1 MRILVVG
8 ATGTLGKAVV
18 DRLKDKHEIIKA
30 ARSGG
35 DVTVDMTSTE
45 SIAAMYEAVG
55 KVDAVVVTAGSA
67 KFLPLTAMT
76 PDDNQVAIDGKL
88 KGQINIVLLGL
99 DYVNDGGSFTLV
111 SGILMD
117 DPIPQGASAA
127 MANGAIRAFV
137 KSAAIEMP
145 RGIRINTV
153 SPNVLEE
160 SWNDYADYFA
170 GFVPVPASKAAAAY
184 QKSIEGKQ
192 TGQCYEVY

>member
-1 MRILVVG
+1 MKILVVG

-18 DRLKDKHEIIKA
+18 DRLKDNHEIIKA

-67 KFLPLTAMT
+67 KFLPLTDMT
-76 PDDNQVAIDGKL
+76 PEDNQVAIDSKL
-88 KGQINIVLLGL
+88 KGQVNIVLLGL
-99 DYVNDGGSFTLV
+99 DYVHDDGSFTLV

-117 DPIPQGASAA
+117 DPIAQGTSSA

-160 SWNDYADYFA
+160 SWNAYAGYFA
-170 GFVPVPASKAAAAY
+170 GFVPVPASKAATAY

>member
-1 MRILVVG
+1 MRILIVG

-67 KFLPLTAMT
+67 KFLPLTNMT

-88 KGQINIVLLGL
+88 KGQVNIVLLGL

-192 TGQCYEVY
+192 TGRCYEVY

>member
-1 MRILVVG
+1 MRILVIG
-8 ATGTLGKAVV
+8 ATGTLGRAVV
-18 DRLKDKHEIIKA
+18 DRLKENHEIIKA
-30 ARSGG
+30 ARHGG

-67 KFLPLTAMT
+67 KFLPLTDMT
-76 PDDNQVAIDGKL
+76 PEDNQVAIDGKL
-88 KGQINIVLLGL
+88 KGQVNIVLLGL
-99 DYVNDGGSFTLV
+99 DYVHDGGSFTLV

-117 DPIPQGASAA
+117 DPIAQGTSSA

-160 SWNDYADYFA
+160 SWNDYAGYFA
-170 GFVPVPASKAAAAY
+170 GFVPVPANKAAAAY